1 MAKLVLSE
9 IGELIQYFD
18 ECEDRFVDLKQR
30 FVLSILEEVI
40 RG

>member
-9 IGELIQYFD
+9 IGEYFD
-18 ECEDRFVDLKQR
+18 ESEDRFVDLKQR